1 MKEEIKEIIRLL
13 RPDNTEA
20 SDREFAA
27 ILRIVVAN
35 TPMRALLKAFI
46 GHMGYWSCE
55 QFILKGVDVILVK
68 EKKKKQAKKDVPE
81 QEKKEGID
89 NV

>member
-20 SDREFAA
+20 SAREFAA
-27 ILRIVVAN
+27 TLRIVVAN
-35 TPMRALLKAFI
+35 TPMRALLKAII

-68 EKKKKQAKKDVPE
+68 EKKKKTDLKGCPRTR
-81 QEKKEGID
+81 KKEGID